1 MYTNVFPIP
10 ELKQDLS
17 PFFRKISSFT
27 IDKNKS
33 DNFMSFVGF
42 EIPSSFWKKMVENVV
57 NIIHTD
63 WVGLPHVK

>member
-1 MYTNVFPIP
+1 MKIN
-10 ELKQDLS
+10 
-17 PFFRKISSFT
+17 PFFKKISFFT

-42 EIPSSFWKKMVENVV
+42 ENPSSFRKKMVENVV
-57 NIIHTD
+57 NTIHTD